1 MLNSHFR
8 ESDVSSL
15 ISPFCFKCKKA
26 FSDGETVEIKTIG
39 RLAISE
45 GSMGTKV
52 YLTEQRVYIC
62 EDCK

>member
-1 MLNSHFR
+1 M
-8 ESDVSSL
+8 SSL